1 MGAKQSKKTGARKF
15 LLNDKLEAFAASDE
29 CDGTYALAD
38 LERSTSE
45 DRVHN
50 SFGLP
55 SDVLAWLVGRYLE
68 PGDLGR
74 LSLTCKTWRR
84 IVLQDVVWR
93 TMATR
98 INNQLEEGTDPRAS
112 VLDCIRKVRPDF
124 IWLPDRARNVELDVL
139 KRVQDNLEIKIV
151 FSSPSAEIFG
161 SGKGAL
167 VSRFIQDLFVEE
179 YGEFHHYFQHDC
191 FLIDFYLSQQMS
203 APMTR
208 TASK

>member
-15 LLNDKLEAFAASDE
+15 LLNDKREIFVNDFAV
-29 CDGTYALAD
+29 AD
-38 LERSTSE
+38 LERSTAE

-98 INNQLEEGTDPRAS
+98 INVQLEEGTDPRAS
-112 VLDCIRKVRPDF
+112 VLDCIRKVKPDF
-124 IWLPDRARNVELDVL
+124 CWLPPKAEAIQRAEAGDRERTAGCPVFTITLLSPSEADDTLGCGKSALVL
-139 KRVQDNLEIKIV
+139 KFACNYYVDDYGDPIV
-151 FSSPSAEIFG
+151 LLMR
-161 SGKGAL
+161 K
-167 VSRFIQDLFVEE
+167 
-179 YGEFHHYFQHDC
+179 
-191 FLIDFYLSQQMS
+191 LILTVVRRSND
-203 APMTR
+203 
-208 TASK
+208 